1 MIYLR
6 SRKLDT
12 PRSRHYVAPDFEGI
26 KFLFVP
32 GRSEG
37 TWVAEPRDNDRLVT
51 GSEGRKATADLGA
64 RIARARGQRT
74 AEAAALPERHETASG
89 LSIAWRLMSE
99 FVAAIIVGAG
109 LGYLA
114 DMFLPTR
121 PWGLIVMLLLGFA
134 AGVLNVVRAANE
146 MNRANAVPPGTPA
159 VPDDDDD

>member
-1 MIYLR
+1 M
-6 SRKLDT
+6 S
-12 PRSRHYVAPDFEGI
+12 
-26 KFLFVP
+26 
-32 GRSEG
+32 
-37 TWVAEPRDNDRLVT
+37 EPRDQNRPEN
-51 GSEGRKATADLGA
+51 GSAGHRATADLEA

-74 AEAAALPERHETASG
+74 VDTGPEQTHRETANG

-99 FVAAIIVGAG
+99 FVAAVIVGAG

-134 AGVLNVVRAANE
+134 AGVLNVIRAAQE
-146 MNRANAVPPGTPA
+146 MNKATAVPAGTPA